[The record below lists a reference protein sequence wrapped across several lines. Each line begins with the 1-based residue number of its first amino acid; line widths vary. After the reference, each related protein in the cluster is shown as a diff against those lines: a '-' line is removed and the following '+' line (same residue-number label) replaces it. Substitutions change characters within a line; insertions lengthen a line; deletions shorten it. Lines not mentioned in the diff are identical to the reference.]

1 MFKDFFNKL
10 LSARTVNI
18 IVGTCL
24 CILLILVTLA
34 FIETGFF
41 PDERPFAKGSRLD
54 KFVPENNEEEYKEL
68 SIDTLQGDMFSFKNY
83 RVLPF
88 LEVKKTTM
96 GDKKTILNFK
106 LFDVN
111 SKTEQTL
118 FPSNQKIH
126 VSKLV
131 KTERCLLWMIE
142 TWDKYFYLYDER
154 TDQLLSVE
162 IPKGFYLIYPEQM
175 DDSLENSEERDSEF
189 SGTTSH
195 VVELNCQ
202 PFSIQENQLLI
213 CAESYK
219 NKDKCYWLYN
229 LDTYEIKSIGF

>member
-1 MFKDFFNKL
+1 MFNDFFKKL
-10 LSARTVNI
+10 FSVRTVNVIMCTCICI
-18 IVGTCL
+18 I
-24 CILLILVTLA
+24 LILAMLGVIEFSLYSKDDTFGYSRRIDR
-34 FIETGFF
+34 FI
-41 PDERPFAKGSRLD
+41 
-54 KFVPENNEEEYKEL
+54 PENNEEEYKEL

-154 TDQLLSVE
+154 TDHLLSVE

>member
-1 MFKDFFNKL
+1 MFNDFFKKL
-10 LSARTVNI
+10 FSVRTVNVIMCTCICI
-18 IVGTCL
+18 I
-24 CILLILVTLA
+24 LILAMLGVIEFSLYSKDDTFGYSRRIDR
-34 FIETGFF
+34 FI
-41 PDERPFAKGSRLD
+41 
-54 KFVPENNEEEYKEL
+54 PENNEEEYKEL

-154 TDQLLSVE
+154 TDHLLSVE

-175 DDSLENSEERDSEF
+175 DDSLENREERDSEF

-195 VVELNCQ
+195 VVEFNCQ

>member
-1 MFKDFFNKL
+1 MFNDFFKKL
-10 LSARTVNI
+10 FSVRTVNVIMCTCICI
-18 IVGTCL
+18 I
-24 CILLILVTLA
+24 LILAMLGVIEFSLYSKDDTFGYSRRIDR
-34 FIETGFF
+34 FI
-41 PDERPFAKGSRLD
+41 
-54 KFVPENNEEEYKEL
+54 PENNEEEYKEL

-96 GDKKTILNFK
+96 GDKKAILNFK

-154 TDQLLSVE
+154 TDHLLSVE

>member
-1 MFKDFFNKL
+1 MFNDFFKKL
-10 LSARTVNI
+10 FSVRTVNVIMCTCICI
-18 IVGTCL
+18 I
-24 CILLILVTLA
+24 LILAMLGVIEFSLYSKDDTFGYSRRIDR
-34 FIETGFF
+34 FI
-41 PDERPFAKGSRLD
+41 
-54 KFVPENNEEEYKEL
+54 PENNEEEYKEL

-142 TWDKYFYLYDER
+142 TWDKYFYLYDSEH
-154 TDQLLSVE
+154 
-162 IPKGFYLIYPEQM
+162 LIG
-175 DDSLENSEERDSEF
+175 SAL
-189 SGTTSH
+189 
-195 VVELNCQ
+195 
-202 PFSIQENQLLI
+202 
-213 CAESYK
+213 
-219 NKDKCYWLYN
+219 
-229 LDTYEIKSIGF
+229 